1 MRSLVVRRWFVCA
14 CAALLFA
21 RPSPAQS
28 NGAAEKR
35 ESTPAA
41 LFRLEPKPDSAMLFL
56 SSERLPDERLRF
68 VTCEAVLDGN
78 VDFGV
83 NQVKPK
89 AEAWLREGT
98 GAEETWSYTWT
109 FEPGVVL
116 RFSARPLEDGVEL
129 RYVIENRTKKPLERV
144 LVHPCLQSVGAKSFH
159 PGTDAQAADDAGGRA
174 ARTGV
179 RDYSELYA
187 RLFLWERKKPF
198 AFAESELA
206 KHEPHLGFLA
216 RGEKEISWGW
226 WQNDA
231 RRFDE
236 PWIALASKDKQRV
249 LALTFDRAAW
259 ASSNTGDGRAC
270 FHLFGE
276 LGRIAPGAKAE
287 VKGRLWLVDG
297 DLESF
302 AKRARARNTLDR

>member
-1 MRSLVVRRWFVCA
+1 MRSLAVLVTCVALFGCIAPLARA
-14 CAALLFA
+14 QGADAA
-21 RPSPAQS
+21 PKP
-28 NGAAEKR
+28 
-35 ESTPAA
+35 PAA
-41 LFRLEPKPDSAMLFL
+41 APKLFRIEPKPDSAMLFL
-56 SSERLPDERLRF
+56 TTDRLPDERLRF

-89 AEAWLREGT
+89 ADAWLREGT
-98 GAEETWSYTWT
+98 GANEVWSYTWT
-109 FEPGVVL
+109 FEPGVEL
-116 RFSARPLEDGVEL
+116 RFSARPLADGLEL
-129 RYVIENRTKKPLERV
+129 RYQVENRTKKPLERV

-159 PGTDAQAADDAGGRA
+159 PGNDEQAADDAGGRA

-187 RLFLWERKKPF
+187 RLFLWERKQPF

-216 RGEKEISWGW
+216 RGEREISWGW

-236 PWIALASKDKQRV
+236 PWIALVSKDKRRV

-270 FHLFGE
+270 FHLFGA
-276 LGRIAPGAKAE
+276 LGKIAPGAKAE

-297 DLESF
+297 DLETF
-302 AKRARARNTLDR
+302 AKRARAESTAKR